1 MARER
6 AGKGA
11 AAFGPQNGEMLSLG
25 SCQYLAQMP
34 QTNRPQSQRLAGMGE
49 SSKVFGISKAALW
62 AFGVHILTASGAFF
76 AFLSLVAAA
85 ELDFVKCFFWL
96 GVALAVDGVDGPLAR
111 RLEVKRWWPHWSG
124 DMLDSV
130 IDYATYVLIPAFA
143 LYQSGLM
150 GRYFSFTAAAII
162 VISSAIYYADTRMKT
177 EDYGFKGFP
186 VCWNMVVFTLFIV
199 SPSEI
204 ASFVFVC
211 VTAALTF
218 VPVIFVHPVRVK
230 IMRIPTLA
238 VFGAWAAAG
247 LAALIY
253 NIESPESLG
262 SPLWVDIVIGS
273 SGLYLFSIGFIL
285 QLLGK
290 LR

>member
-1 MARER
+1 M
-6 AGKGA
+6 
-11 AAFGPQNGEMLSLG
+11 
-25 SCQYLAQMP
+25 
-34 QTNRPQSQRLAGMGE
+34 
-49 SSKVFGISKAALW
+49 FGISKSALW

-76 AFLSLVAAA
+76 AFLSIVATA
-85 ELDFVKCFFWL
+85 EKDFTKAFLWL

-111 RLEVKRWWPHWSG
+111 KLEVKKWWPFWSG
-124 DMLDSV
+124 DMLDAV
-130 IDYATYVLIPAFA
+130 IDYVTYVMIPAFI

-150 GRYFSFTAAAII
+150 GKYFSFTAAAII
-162 VISSAIYYADTRMKT
+162 VITSAIYYADTRMKT

-204 ASFVFVC
+204 LSFVFVC
-211 VTAALTF
+211 VAAVLTF

-230 IMRIPTLA
+230 VLRELTLTVFA
-238 VFGAWAAAG
+238 VWGAGG
-247 LAALIY
+247 LVALY
-253 NIESPESLG
+253 YELDAPH
-262 SPLWVDIVIGS
+262 WVDVIITG

-285 QLLGK
+285 QLTGR

>member
-1 MARER
+1 M
-6 AGKGA
+6 
-11 AAFGPQNGEMLSLG
+11 FG
-25 SCQYLAQMP
+25 
-34 QTNRPQSQRLAGMGE
+34 
-49 SSKVFGISKAALW
+49 VSKAALW

-124 DMLDSV
+124 DILDSV

-186 VCWNMVVFTLFIV
+186 VCWNMIVFTLFVV

-204 ASFVFVC
+204 ASFAFVC

-230 IMRIPTLA
+230 VMRIPTLA

-247 LAALIY
+247 LAALAY
-253 NIESPESLG
+253 NIGSPESLG
-262 SPLWVDIVIGS
+262 SPLWVDIAIAA
-273 SGLYLFSIGFIL
+273 SGLYLFAIGFVL